1 MSTLPEG
8 NKRLPREGTGKGI
21 AAETHAI
28 LLPCVGNK
36 GEYPYYCHR
45 GDALSAGFS
54 ELRKDEKKSRR
65 WILTAFLFSST

>member
-1 MSTLPEG
+1 MKEQERVSPP
-8 NKRLPREGTGKGI
+8 KRMR
-21 AAETHAI
+21 I

-65 WILTAFLFSST
+65 WILTAFLFSSI